1 MGLENRYCL
10 VQACAGLAPFSPEM
24 LQAGAVKGPAQT
36 VPKKKK
42 GKKKRS
48 DFCVLAVSSVS
59 K

>member
-42 GKKKRS
+42 RKKKKIGLL
-48 DFCVLAVSSVS
+48 CLGS
-59 K
+59 KFSK